1 MSDVEAYL
9 AVALAVVVAIVYPV
23 LGGVVT
29 KAFPPTAG
37 LPPWMKKYGA
47 LLLFSL
53 VTALI
58 VLALYRNSNPN
69 SKLNF
74 WTAVALGIGWEA
86 TLEKIFTTKP

>member
-1 MSDVEAYL
+1 
-9 AVALAVVVAIVYPV
+9 
-23 LGGVVT
+23 
-29 KAFPPTAG
+29 
-37 LPPWMKKYGA
+37 MKKYGA

-86 TLEKIFTTKP
+86 TLEKSSLRSRRRHRLSDWTRRHDATRLRGLWQGDGWRR